1 MLKFIAKKELKRIFS
16 YSEISK
22 FSRGNYLKTVAHNID
37 DNTGVNGA
45 LMADMSQPYLQ
56 PDQYAKSI
64 FSVSRLDPKN
74 VNFIFLLQMLYN

>member
-16 YSEISK
+16 HTEI
-22 FSRGNYLKTVAHNID
+22 FRGKDLKTVAHNIV

-56 PDQYAKSI
+56 PVRQKHLQRCSARSKKCEFHFSI
-64 FSVSRLDPKN
+64 ADT
-74 VNFIFLLQMLYN
+74 I